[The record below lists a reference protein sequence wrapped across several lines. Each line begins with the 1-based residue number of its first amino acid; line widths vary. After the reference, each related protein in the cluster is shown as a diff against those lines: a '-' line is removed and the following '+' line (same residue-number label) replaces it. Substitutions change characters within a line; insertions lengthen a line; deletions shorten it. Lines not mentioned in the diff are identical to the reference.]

1 MQINLT
7 STKQIITEAKTLI
20 ISPEKITTINSIQV
34 TMVFDDP
41 INKKVL
47 ASTKEV
53 GNLILW
59 EGAAYDAIGQ
69 WTDTDVQNRI
79 LEIYS

>member
-7 STKQIITEAKTLI
+7 NPKEIITAAKI
-20 ISPEKITTINSIQV
+20 ITVSPEKTVTVTSIEV
-34 TMVFDDP
+34 TNMLDDP
-41 INKKVL
+41 INKKVY

-53 GNLILW
+53 GTIILW

-69 WTDTDVQNRI
+69 WTDADVTARI
-79 LEIYS
+79 QEIYE

>member
-7 STKQIITEAKTLI
+7 NPKQIVTEAKTLI
-20 ISPEKITTINSIQV
+20 ISPEKITTINSIKV
-34 TMVFDDP
+34 TNILDDP